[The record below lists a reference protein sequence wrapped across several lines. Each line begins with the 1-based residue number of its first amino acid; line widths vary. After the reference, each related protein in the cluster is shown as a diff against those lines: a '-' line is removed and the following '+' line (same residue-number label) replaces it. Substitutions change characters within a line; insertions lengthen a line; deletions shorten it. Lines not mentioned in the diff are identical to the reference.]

1 LHEKYF
7 VCVKIIFFRSKK
19 CQNSPQKMNTA
30 TCPVPILTELFIF
43 SGWPISQYGNWAG
56 EVFIFCWRALIWT
69 FNELSMWGKK
79 PTNRLYL
86 HDRPSRVLFLRLL
99 SWYGLF
105 VGFVR
110 SGSLEFDNVKEAKKT
125 KISTCLSSFSYQLFL
140 LWPIASYFYEF
151 LIMGLF
157 GQKLKASCQ
166 RYWMKATF
174 L

>member
-1 LHEKYF
+1 LYVQKSYF
-7 VCVKIIFFRSKK
+7 SGSKNAK
-19 CQNSPQKMNTA
+19 TPPKKSTA
-30 TCPVPILTELFIF
+30 TCPIPILTYLFIF
-43 SGWPISQYGNWAG
+43 SRWPISQYGKWAG
-56 EVFIFCWRALIWT
+56 TVFIFCWRALIWS
-69 FNELSMWGKK
+69 FNELPMRGKK

-86 HDRPSRVLFLRLL
+86 HDRSSRVLFLRLL

-105 VGFVR
+105 VGFVT

-140 LWPIASYFYEF
+140 LWPIASYFYKF
-151 LIMGLF
+151 LFMGLF
-157 GQKLKASCQ
+157 SQKLKACCQ